1 MSLILSEKREGL
13 GIITLNNIEKRNC
26 FSRAMIEELLD
37 VLCDFEKSNIWVVIL
52 RAPAGT
58 KVWSAGHDILELPAP
73 GKDPLPYAG
82 PFEVMLHAIQDYPG
96 PIIAMVEGTVWGG
109 GCDVVLCCDLAIGC
123 DTTTFAMTPAK
134 MGIPYNPSGL
144 THFIS
149 KIGLGKVKE
158 MFYTA
163 DPITSDEAFHN
174 GILNHVVTAEKLEE
188 ETLLH
193 AHAILKNAPKAVC
206 VLKKQFSLLTKGN
219 SINAETAEHIQAL
232 RREVYTSNDYVEAI
246 AAFKEKRKPCFKGN

>member
-1 MSLILSEKREGL
+1 MSMKFSKLTILLVLTAVIGI
-13 GIITLNNIEKRNC
+13 GIISCTGKTTQKNLHTGVEYYRNIL
-26 FSRAMIEELLD
+26 FSETPFDLER
-37 VLCDFEKSNIWVVIL
+37 
-52 RAPAGT
+52 G
-58 KVWSAGHDILELPAP
+58 GH
-73 GKDPLPYAG
+73 
-82 PFEVMLHAIQDYPG
+82 
-96 PIIAMVEGTVWGG
+96 PI
-109 GCDVVLCCDLAIGC
+109 
-123 DTTTFAMTPAK
+123 
-134 MGIPYNPSGL
+134 
-144 THFIS
+144 
-149 KIGLGKVKE
+149 
-158 MFYTA
+158 TA
-163 DPITSDEAFHN
+163 DEACHN